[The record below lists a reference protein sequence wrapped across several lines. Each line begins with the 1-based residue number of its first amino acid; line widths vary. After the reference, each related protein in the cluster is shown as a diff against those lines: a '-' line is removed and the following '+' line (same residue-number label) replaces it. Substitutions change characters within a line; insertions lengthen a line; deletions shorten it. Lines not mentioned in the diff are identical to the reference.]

1 MQRVGHVIPLHL
13 TAEPSMA
20 EEENIVGELHGH
32 FDQALR
38 TALSGGLQITEQ
50 RARRRQNEAEAERL
64 RAVEAAR
71 QLEERKRAE
80 VQANALLIQQR
91 IALEEAE
98 RTERTERAERT
109 RRTAD
114 AAAKRAVETPGETAA
129 EDLPTAFP
137 TPIGEALARS
147 HQNTAERS
155 AGQPPAAE
163 HSAKTRRQ
171 RERGPARTTPDLG
184 R

>member
-1 MQRVGHVIPLHL
+1 MQRAAHVKPLHL

-64 RAVEAAR
+64 MRS
-71 QLEERKRAE
+71 KRPVNSKSANGPKSRPMRCSSN
-80 VQANALLIQQR
+80 NALP
-91 IALEEAE
+91 LEEA
-98 RTERTERAERT
+98 ERAERT

-114 AAAKRAVETPGETAA
+114 AAAERAVETPGETAA
-129 EDLPTAFP
+129 EDCTDGLSHPDRRGP
-137 TPIGEALARS
+137 GPLAS
-147 HQNTAERS
+147 
-155 AGQPPAAE
+155 E
-163 HSAKTRRQ
+163 HS
-171 RERGPARTTPDLG
+171 RT
-184 R
+184 

>member
-1 MQRVGHVIPLHL
+1 MQAVHPKAVPM
-13 TAEPSMA
+13 TAEHTMA
-20 EEENIVGELHGH
+20 EGENIVGELHGH

-64 RAVEAAR
+64 LAAEATR

-80 VQANALLIQQR
+80 VQANALLVQQR

-98 RTERTERAERT
+98 RAEQT

-114 AAAKRAVETPGETAA
+114 EAAEKAMETPGENAT
-129 EDLPTAFP
+129 EDAPTAYP

-147 HQNTAERS
+147 HQSTAERS
-155 AGQPPAAE
+155 SAE
-163 HSAKTRRQ
+163 HTGAEHTAKTRHQ
-171 RERGPARTTPDLG
+171 RERGSARTTPDLG

>member
-1 MQRVGHVIPLHL
+1 MQRVAQMNPLLL

-80 VQANALLIQQR
+80 VQANALLVQQR
-91 IALEEAE
+91 IALEES
-98 RTERTERAERT
+98 ERT

-114 AAAKRAVETPGETAA
+114 AAAKRAVEGPGETAA
-129 EDLPTAFP
+129 EDSPTAFP

-147 HQNTAERS
+147 HQNAAERS
-155 AGQPPAAE
+155 AGQPAAAE

>member
-1 MQRVGHVIPLHL
+1 MQRVAHVNPLHL

-64 RAVEAAR
+64 LAVEAAR

-80 VQANALLIQQR
+80 VQANALLVQQR
-91 IALEEAE
+91 ITAEEAE
-98 RTERTERAERT
+98 RAEQT

-114 AAAKRAVETPGETAA
+114 EAA
-129 EDLPTAFP
+129 ERAMETSGENATEDAPTAYP

-147 HQNTAERS
+147 HQNTAERG

-163 HSAKTRRQ
+163 HTAKTRHQ

>member
-1 MQRVGHVIPLHL
+1 MQRVAHVNPLHL

-50 RARRRQNEAEAERL
+50 RARRRQHEAEAERL
-64 RAVEAAR
+64 LAVEAAR

-80 VQANALLIQQR
+80 IQANALLVQQR
-91 IALEEAE
+91 MAAEEAE
-98 RTERTERAERT
+98 RAEQT

-114 AAAKRAVETPGETAA
+114 ETAERAMESPGENATEHA
-129 EDLPTAFP
+129 PTAYP

-155 AGQPPAAE
+155 AGQPPSAE
-163 HSAKTRRQ
+163 HTAKTRHQ

>member
-1 MQRVGHVIPLHL
+1 MQRVAHVIPLHL

-64 RAVEAAR
+64 RAVEVAR

-80 VQANALLIQQR
+80 VQANALLVQQR
-91 IALEEAE
+91 IALEES
-98 RTERTERAERT
+98 ERT

-114 AAAKRAVETPGETAA
+114 AAAQRAVETPGESAA
-129 EDLPTAFP
+129 EAAPTAFP

-155 AGQPPAAE
+155 AGQPPAGE
-163 HSAKTRRQ
+163 HTAKTRRQ

>member
-1 MQRVGHVIPLHL
+1 MKAVHVKTVLI
-13 TAEPSMA
+13 MA

-32 FDQALR
+32 FDQSLR

-64 RAVEAAR
+64 LAVEAAR

-80 VQANALLIQQR
+80 VQANALLVQQR
-91 IALEEAE
+91 ITAEEAE
-98 RTERTERAERT
+98 RAEQT
-109 RRTAD
+109 RRTTD
-114 AAAKRAVETPGETAA
+114 EAA
-129 EDLPTAFP
+129 ERALETSGENATEDAPTAYP

-163 HSAKTRRQ
+163 HTAKTRHQ
-171 RERGPARTTPDLG
+171 RERGSARTAPDLG

>member
-1 MQRVGHVIPLHL
+1 MQRVAHVNPLHL

-64 RAVEAAR
+64 LAVEVAR

-80 VQANALLIQQR
+80 VQANALLVQQR
-91 IALEEAE
+91 IALEES
-98 RTERTERAERT
+98 ERT

-114 AAAKRAVETPGETAA
+114 SAAERAVETPGESAA
-129 EDLPTAFP
+129 EDSPTAFP

-147 HQNTAERS
+147 HQNAAERS
-155 AGQPPAAE
+155 AGPPAAAE

>member
-1 MQRVGHVIPLHL
+1 MKRRVPWKKD
-13 TAEPSMA
+13 TAQEPGA
-20 EEENIVGELHGH
+20 PVQLD

-64 RAVEAAR
+64 RAVEVAR

-80 VQANALLIQQR
+80 VQANALLVQQR
-91 IALEEAE
+91 IALEEG
-98 RTERTERAERT
+98 ERAERT

-114 AAAKRAVETPGETAA
+114 TAAERAVETPGESAA
-129 EDLPTAFP
+129 EAAPTAFP

-147 HQNTAERS
+147 HQNAAERS
-155 AGQPPAAE
+155 AGQPAAAE

>member
-1 MQRVGHVIPLHL
+1 MKAVHVKTVLI
-13 TAEPSMA
+13 MA

-50 RARRRQNEAEAERL
+50 RARRRQHEAEAERL
-64 RAVEAAR
+64 LAVEAAR

-80 VQANALLIQQR
+80 VQANVLLVQQR
-91 IALEEAE
+91 IAVEEAE
-98 RTERTERAERT
+98 RAEQS

-114 AAAKRAVETPGETAA
+114 EVAERAVETAGETAT
-129 EDLPTAFP
+129 EDAPTAYP

-147 HQNTAERS
+147 HQNTAERN
-155 AGQPPAAE
+155 AGQPPSAE
-163 HSAKTRRQ
+163 HTAKTRHQ
-171 RERGPARTTPDLG
+171 RERGSARISTDLG